1 MCLACAKPV
10 GKEESKMSMSD
21 PIADMLT
28 RIRNAQEVQKTKVVI
43 PASKVKTGIAK
54 VLRDEGY
61 ISDFRDTE
69 IDGKPGLEITLKYQ
83 QGRGVIESMKRA
95 SRPGLR
101 QYRGKD
107 DLPKIQNGLGIAVV
121 STSKGI
127 MTDAAARA
135 AGEGGEILCI
145 VT

>member
-1 MCLACAKPV
+1 
-10 GKEESKMSMSD
+10 MSMSD
-21 PIADMLT
+21 PISDMLT
-28 RIRNAQEVQKTKVVI
+28 RIRNAQAVQKAKVNI
-43 PASKVKTGIAK
+43 PASKVKTGIAR
-54 VLRDEGY
+54 VLKDEGF
-61 ISDFRDTE
+61 INDFRDVE
-69 IDGKPGLEITLKYQ
+69 VGGKPALEVTLRYMN
-83 QGRGVIESMKRA
+83 GRGVIETMKRV
-95 SRPGLR
+95 SSPGLR

-107 DLPKIQNGLGIAVV
+107 DLPKIQNGLGIAVI